1 MVHYCNKQSLIPADT
16 QVSGE
21 ISLLLND
28 VKYSLSYRIFN
39 DAQRRGIGDGR
50 EIDLKQGISTKCNEY
65 DLG

>member
-1 MVHYCNKQSLIPADT
+1 MVHYCNKQSLIPVDIE
-16 QVSGE
+16 VLVE
-21 ISLLLND
+21 ISLLLNV

-65 DLG
+65 DPG